1 MAPSEL
7 SAATRARILE
17 AAWQRVR
24 AHGAGAVTVTAV
36 ASAAGVSRQLV
47 YFHYGNRAG
56 LLIAMAR
63 HRDEVAGFPRGWRS
77 AALPP
82 VEGIEALLRAWH
94 AYVPDVVAVARA
106 LEAALVTGDEGGAAW
121 RDRMGD
127 LHEAVRRAVARVA
140 DEDRLAPG
148 WTVETA
154 ADWIWAGV
162 QPAHYAHLVEE
173 RGWAHGD
180 YVERTVDSLLGA
192 LWSRR
197 PPPVGA

>member
-24 AHGAGAVTVTAV
+24 AQGPSAVTVTAV
-36 ASAAGVSRQLV
+36 AAAAGVSRQLV

-56 LLIAMAR
+56 LLTAMAR
-63 HRDEVAGFPRGWRS
+63 HRDKVAGFPRRV
-77 AALPP
+77 AEARALRP
-82 VEGIEALLRAWH
+82 VEGIEALLRAWC
-94 AYVPDVVAVARA
+94 AYLPDVVAIARA

-140 DEDRLAPG
+140 DED
-148 WTVETA
+148 
-154 ADWIWAGV
+154 
-162 QPAHYAHLVEE
+162 
-173 RGWAHGD
+173 
-180 YVERTVDSLLGA
+180 
-192 LWSRR
+192 
-197 PPPVGA
+197 